1 MYKEILNNR
10 THLSGDDGGVSVR
23 VPRAISDSLMAL
35 ARTFEFAGAAA
46 GGGGEVAAAA
56 VNDADDVI
64 EAEPVATLRVPPAA
78 VSHDSLW

>member
-1 MYKEILNNR
+1 M
-10 THLSGDDGGVSVR
+10 SVR

-56 VNDADDVI
+56 AAVNDADDVI